1 MPRLTPLHWKVL
13 ECIFLKDGF
22 TYERQVGSHRTYSK
36 KGVARPLVL
45 PTYKEVQ
52 VDIIRGLM
60 RTADMSR
67 EKFFELLKECN

>member
-1 MPRLTPLHWKVL
+1 MSRLTPLHWKVL